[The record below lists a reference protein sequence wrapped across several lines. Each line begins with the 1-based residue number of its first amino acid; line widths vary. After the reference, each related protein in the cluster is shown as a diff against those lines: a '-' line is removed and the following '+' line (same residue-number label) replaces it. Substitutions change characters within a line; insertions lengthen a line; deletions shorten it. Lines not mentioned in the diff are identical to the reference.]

1 MDRSS
6 ETTTIKLLDAWK
18 TKKGMPSDNQAA
30 IALGISRTAVSKWR
44 KGEQHASAAFA
55 AQMAKDLGLDEL
67 SVLAAIEADRARDGN
82 DRRVWQRH
90 GRSAFMA
97 LLVGLS
103 LGLPQAR
110 AAGDLQRLGSSPS
123 QMSQNHPLCEVPRW
137 TRRRRGRQPWNA
149 LKAA

>member
-1 MDRSS
+1 MDRTS

-18 TKKGMPSDNQAA
+18 ARKAITSDNAAA
-30 IALGISRTAVSKWR
+30 IALGVHRQAVSRWR
-44 KGEQHASAAFA
+44 SGEHHASPSYA
-55 AQMAKDLGLDEL
+55 AQMAKDLDLDEL
-67 SVLAAIEADRARDGN
+67 AVLAAIEADRSKGD
-82 DRRVWQRH
+82 DRRVWQKH